1 MVHLPVLK
9 KEVLEYLDPK
19 PNQNFIDC
27 TLGAGGH
34 TIAILE
40 KNQPNGK
47 VLGIELDPVLY
58 QKIKEEITSD
68 RLITVNDNFKNIT
81 EIIQKIEF
89 KKVAGVLLDLGM
101 SSWHIDN
108 SGRGFSFQKEEEL
121 DMRYNP
127 DIESSKSTAASIVN
141 ERSQEEIEKILKEYG
156 EERFARRIAKT
167 IVEKRKYRTIKTTN
181 QLIDIIQEAVPLWYK
196 KKRIFF
202 ATRTFQAF
210 RIAANDELNSLQ
222 IVLPQIINILE
233 PGGKIIVISFHSLE
247 DRIVK
252 NFFREEK
259 RKNTLKIITKKPIE
273 ATPGEIEVNPRS
285 RSAKL
290 RVAEKLRE

>member
-1 MVHLPVLK
+1 
-9 KEVLEYLDPK
+9 
-19 PNQNFIDC
+19 
-27 TLGAGGH
+27 
-34 TIAILE
+34 
-40 KNQPNGK
+40 
-47 VLGIELDPVLY
+47 
-58 QKIKEEITSD
+58 
-68 RLITVNDNFKNIT
+68 
-81 EIIQKIEF
+81 
-89 KKVAGVLLDLGM
+89 
-101 SSWHIDN
+101 
-108 SGRGFSFQKEEEL
+108 
-121 DMRYNP
+121 
-127 DIESSKSTAASIVN
+127 STAASIVN

>member
-40 KNQPNGK
+40 KNQPKGK
-47 VLGIELDPVLY
+47 VLGIELDPALY
-58 QKIKEEITSD
+58 QRIKEEITSD

-108 SGRGFSFQKEEEL
+108 SGRGFSFQKEEKL

-222 IVLPQIINILE
+222 SALPQIIDILE
-233 PGGKIIVISFHSLE
+233 PGGKVIVISFHSLE

-273 ATPGEIEVNPRS
+273 ATPGEIEINPRS

>member
-167 IVEKRKYRTIKTTN
+167 IVEKRKYRTIKTT
-181 QLIDIIQEAVPLWYK
+181 
-196 KKRIFF
+196 
-202 ATRTFQAF
+202 
-210 RIAANDELNSLQ
+210 
-222 IVLPQIINILE
+222 
-233 PGGKIIVISFHSLE
+233 
-247 DRIVK
+247 
-252 NFFREEK
+252 
-259 RKNTLKIITKKPIE
+259 
-273 ATPGEIEVNPRS
+273 
-285 RSAKL
+285 
-290 RVAEKLRE
+290 